1 MSVSKEEELP
11 MYGIRRPKNKPTAI
25 PLTTSSIHSLSTE
38 LALAKARAETGER
51 ESKRAKKNRYDITG
65 PSNKEDIYKTAKD
78 YGKSKLKFVRKEK
91 DELGNLKLTEEE
103 YQRSRK
109 AMEEKAK
116 RYDQLKRKR
125 QRRIGL
131 GYDDDEDDDMLI
143 DFGRKAEE
151 ADDIGMGGSTSRTTR
166 DDDSDSSFENSDD
179 DDPFKGREGEELIEY
194 IDEFGRS
201 RMVPKSWAE
210 KQERLLRMEEEMSAL
225 PSRPENLIYGPTVQT
240 EAIQVA
246 EFPTFN
252 SSNYE
257 RKKPN
262 HYDATAEVRTKG
274 VGFFA
279 FSHDEN
285 IRKKE
290 MEELMREREVTE
302 RKRAEAEARRK
313 RRKEEVE
320 MRKEEI
326 RRRRREKQGA
336 TWLENVF
343 DQLDGFT

>member
-1 MSVSKEEELP
+1 MSVSREEELP
-11 MYGIRRPKNKPTAI
+11 MYGIRRPKNRPTAI

-38 LALAKARAETGER
+38 LALAKARADSGER
-51 ESKRAKKNRYDITG
+51 DSKRAKKNRYDITG
-65 PSNKEDIYKTAKD
+65 PSNKEELYKTAKD

-116 RYDQLKRKR
+116 RYEELKRKR
-125 QRRIGL
+125 ARRIGL
-131 GYDDDEDDDMLI
+131 GYEDDEDDGMLI

-151 ADDIGMGGSTSRTTR
+151 GGDMRMGGTSSKPAI
-166 DDDSDSSFENSDD
+166 DDDSDSSFEGSDD
-179 DDPFKGREGEELIEY
+179 DDPFKGREGEELTEY

-210 KQERLLRMEEEMSAL
+210 KQERLLRMEEENSAM
-225 PSRPENLIYGPTVQT
+225 PSRPDYLIYGPTVQT
-240 EAIQVA
+240 EAIKVA

-252 SSNYE
+252 SSTYE
-257 RKKPN
+257 RKKPD
-262 HYDATAEVRTKG
+262 HYDHTAEVRTKG

-279 FSHDEN
+279 FSHDEE

-290 MEELMREREVTE
+290 MEELMRERELTE
-302 RKRAEAEARRK
+302 RKRAEADARRRK
-313 RRKEEVE
+313 RREEVE
-320 MRKEEI
+320 LRKEEI

-336 TWLENVF
+336 SWLENVF
-343 DQLDGFT
+343 EQLGG